1 MELELEASTAATRI
15 DEPGALIDAFARA
28 ALAPHLSRIFDKLGY
43 EHRVLRYEL
52 YDHASKISFAS
63 VKAGLTFDPS
73 VDSTPHEL
81 PSAEPTVALRN
92 RSNAAVSHFAVL
104 AIPAHLSG
112 QPDGT
117 LIVDLY
123 QSEQANALSRYFG
136 LIAGV
141 TLLLLGAGVAHADR
155 ACLDA

>member
-28 ALAPHLSRIFDKLGY
+28 ALVPHLSRIFDKLGF

-73 VDSTPHEL
+73 VDSAPHEL

-92 RSNAAVSHFAVL
+92 RSNAPCRILRCSPF
-104 AIPAHLSG
+104 SSSER

-123 QSEQANALSRYFG
+123 QANSERALPISG

-141 TLLLLGAGVAHADR
+141 TLLLLGAGR
-155 ACLDA
+155 PPSLCLDA